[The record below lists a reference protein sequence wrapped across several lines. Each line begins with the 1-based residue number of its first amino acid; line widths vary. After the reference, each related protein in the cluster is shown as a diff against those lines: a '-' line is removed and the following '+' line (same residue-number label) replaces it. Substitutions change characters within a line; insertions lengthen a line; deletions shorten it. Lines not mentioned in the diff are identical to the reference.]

1 MEALRPFAAAA
12 VAASL
17 ALAAPEAAS
26 AETNL
31 LFILDGSNSMWGQV
45 EGQPKIKSAQKV
57 LTDLLSDLPQD
68 TNVGLMVYG
77 HTSKDSC
84 DDIEIVSSLGAD
96 TPQAV
101 AAKINGIQPKG
112 KTPIAGA
119 LFASI
124 IAFRGKEGGNNNI
137 VLISDGVE
145 TCGGDVCMA
154 ASAVA
159 NAKIKPRIH
168 VVGFDVNA
176 EERAQLECIPEMG
189 NGKYFSAA
197 NAKELKAAVAQVA
210 QVVEQAPEPKK
221 GPKEFFRDDF
231 DGEEL
236 ADHWEVLN
244 PNPDAFIV
252 EDGKLLVIN
261 SVVSQLANKNVEN
274 FFSLTSPVPE
284 GDWIM
289 TAKLRIDFQTGKE
302 IFFLGLYR
310 DEDNYILGKVWAPTF
325 YNRHS
330 ALHISITKRSKGKDV
345 NFEKSVWNDGIDHG
359 GIPDSE
365 IHSLIPQPILFRIRK
380 KGRSFIVGGKL
391 EGLKDAKW
399 VETDKLSS
407 LRAKGTLAFG
417 ILQAAATNGET
428 LVNVDWIKIEVPQ

>member
-1 MEALRPFAAAA
+1 MRALRPFAAAA

-57 LTDLLSDLPQD
+57 LADLLSDLPQD

-84 DDIEIVSSLGAD
+84 DDIEIVSPLGAD

-124 IAFRGKEGGNNNI
+124 IAFRGKEGENNNI

-154 ASAVA
+154 ASALA
-159 NAKIKPRIH
+159 NASIQPRIH

-197 NAKELKAAVAQVA
+197 NAQELKDAVAQVA
-210 QVVEQAPEPKK
+210 QVVEAAPEPKK
-221 GPKEFFRDDF
+221 GPKEVFRDDF
-231 DGEEL
+231 DGEDL
-236 ADHWEVLN
+236 AEHWEVLK

-252 EDGKLLVIN
+252 EDGELLVI
-261 SVVSQLANKNVEN
+261 SGTPGSLSQGNVEN
-274 FFSLTSPVPE
+274 LFRLTEPLPK
-284 GDWIM
+284 GDWII
-289 TAKLRIDFQTGKE
+289 TAKFSVEFQTGAEMAVIGIVDSKQDYLAVALRANVLT
-302 IFFLGLYR
+302 FPNRAFLDL
-310 DEDNYILGKVWAPTF
+310 LGV
-325 YNRHS
+325 
-330 ALHISITKRSKGKDV
+330 KRSKGKDKTATRQLWPLGNV
-345 NFEKSVWNDGIDHG
+345 SRPEFADVAKD
-359 GIPDSE
+359 
-365 IHSLIPQPILFRIRK
+365 LPQPILLRLQK
-380 KGRSFIVGGKL
+380 QGRSYIGSARL
-391 EGLKDAKW
+391 EGAKKPQWVVLDKFTILRLKG
-399 VETDKLSS
+399 VVS
-407 LRAKGTLAFG
+407 LGFYQGK
-417 ILQAAATNGET
+417 ITNGEST
-428 LVNVDWIKIEVPQ
+428 AFIDWVKIEVPQ